1 MNIKDETV
9 GQNLAKL
16 RKRSSLTQEELAA
29 RMRARGHSWTK
40 MTVYNVERG
49 DRQLR
54 LVEASDVL
62 TCLGYDSQTDL
73 PRLLMNEQEAVI
85 VEAID
90 QLKVAISG
98 INVRCHDIYR
108 VRYYLEHVLDQDEDE
123 LPKGG
128 KFMPVSEETK
138 EAIMQALEKSETS
151 EIMEQVKNNLGSP
164 EDNIN
169 LPSQEEME
177 SYLLSMQDDVIEYHI
192 PESRYPTHARRHR

>member
-16 RKRSSLTQEELAA
+16 RNRSNLTQEELAA

-62 TCLGYDSQTDL
+62 ICLGYDSQTDL
-73 PRLLMNEQEAVI
+73 PRLLMSEQEAVI

-90 QLKVAISG
+90 QLKLAISG

-108 VRYYLEHVLDQDEDE
+108 ARYFLQHVLDQDEDE
-123 LPKGG
+123 LPKGA
-128 KFMPVSEETK
+128 KLTPVSEETK
-138 EAIMQALEKSETS
+138 EAIMQALESSETS
-151 EIMEQVKNNLGSP
+151 DIMGKVKNSLGSP
-164 EDNIN
+164 EDDIN
-169 LPSQEEME
+169 LPTQEEME
-177 SYLLSMQDDVIEYHI
+177 SYLLSMQDDVFDYHI
-192 PESRYPTHARRHR
+192 PESRYPTHARRRR

>member
-1 MNIKDETV
+1 MHIKDETV

-16 RKRSSLTQEELAA
+16 RKRSNLTQEELAA

-62 TCLGYDSQTDL
+62 ICLGYDSQADL

-90 QLKVAISG
+90 RLKLAIRG
-98 INVRCHDIYR
+98 IDIRCHDIYR
-108 VRYYLEHVLDQDEDE
+108 ARYFLKHVLDQDEDE
-123 LPKGG
+123 LPKGV
-128 KFMPVSEETK
+128 KLTPVSEETK
-138 EAIMQALEKSETS
+138 EAIIQALENSETS
-151 EIMEQVKNNLGSP
+151 NIVEKVKNGLGCSL
-164 EDNIN
+164 DDIDM
-169 LPSQEEME
+169 PSQEEME
-177 SYLLSMQDDVIEYHI
+177 SYLQSMQDDVFESHI
-192 PESRYPTHARRHR
+192 PGSRYPIHARRHR